1 MKISKYMQFA
11 IYYLLIQGIGLADIY
26 FGFDVIYGTPEL
38 TNALLLVEI
47 ILGSLIYYYVRV
59 HASWRAIGYGDV
71 RWLHV
76 LWLVPLLLLAAVN
89 DLAFLGRI
97 EMSTLQGSMV
107 FDIVVTAAVA
117 LMIAFTEES
126 MFRGILLQG
135 ALRRYGPFLAMII
148 SAFLFTVLHALNL
161 IVRLP
166 LADLPSHL
174 FSNLVFGLLMA
185 PLALLIGN
193 LIPLILFHFIY
204 DFGLLE
210 SLIIPAGA
218 NQPALL
224 GQSLDLVLPVE
235 IALVIILWVV
245 IYFARDR
252 YDFRTDA

>member
-11 IYYLLIQGIGLADIY
+11 FYYLLIQGIGLADIY

-59 HASWRAIGYGDV
+59 HASWREVGYGDV

-97 EMSTLQGSMV
+97 DVSTLQGSMA
-107 FDIVVTAAVA
+107 FDIIVTTAVA
-117 LMIAFTEES
+117 LMIAFTEET
-126 MFRGILLQG
+126 MFRGIVLQG
-135 ALRRYGPFLAMII
+135 ALRRYSPFIAMII
-148 SAFLFTVLHALNL
+148 SAVLYALLHAFSV
-161 IVRLP
+161 IVGLP
-166 LADLPSHL
+166 LAELPGYL
-174 FSNLVFGLLMA
+174 IRNLVFGLLMA

-204 DFGLLE
+204 DFGVLE
-210 SLIIPAGA
+210 SLIIPAGV
-218 NQPALL
+218 NQPQLL
-224 GQSLDLVLPVE
+224 EQTLDLGLPVQ
-235 IALVIILWVV
+235 IVMTIVLWAV
-245 IYFARDR
+245 IYFTRKR
-252 YDFRTDA
+252 YDFRTA